1 MFVHCQPRHKHPAFW
16 RELSVGASS
25 ACVFFQLVEQ
35 ENDVLSFSA
44 RGLWR
49 QSMNAP
55 TSPLRPTSARA
66 PCFANSCLQASD
78 RRRPSA
84 RYLPIKHL
92 PIVLCVIALLVLPTG
107 SSGQEGHHGVG
118 HESWHESFY
127 STLVRKD
134 TKTSCCNLSDCR
146 PTEARMVNDHYE
158 VKVDGA
164 WLPVPKEAI
173 QNISAPDGGAHVCAP
188 PQVGATKGKVYCVVL
203 PPET

>member
-1 MFVHCQPRHKHPAFW
+1 
-16 RELSVGASS
+16 
-25 ACVFFQLVEQ
+25 
-35 ENDVLSFSA
+35 
-44 RGLWR
+44 
-49 QSMNAP
+49 MNAP
-55 TSPLRPTSARA
+55 TSPLLPRSARL
-66 PCFANSCLQASD
+66 PFSANTCLQASD

-84 RYLPIKHL
+84 KHLSIKHL
-92 PIVLCVIALLVLPTG
+92 SILLCVMVLLLPKA

-118 HESWHESFY
+118 HESWHENFY
-127 STLVRKD
+127 SKLVRKD

-146 PTEARMVNDHYE
+146 PTEARMVDDHYE

-188 PQVGATKGKVYCVVL
+188 PQVGVTKGKVYCVVL